1 MGDFI
6 MRGYFKKQGGV
17 VNSQWQERYFVLTKQ
32 ELHYYLSEQH
42 VNSQGMINLA
52 GATVANTTKKPGL
65 FTFEIQSSG
74 RKYAFRMN
82 SSEHLT
88 SWLEAIQTAI
98 NSGSEEDDIQEVSQ
112 DNIREKLREEVLTKF
127 NGMGGALLLERFKAG
142 EAEGSKVLDKK
153 ITVTIGLDDVSSVE
167 LDESKFDDPT
177 FPQAPKIRPAITLQ
191 NDQETLNALLD
202 HFKSLASDS
211 VVDARIT
218 KQFNV
223 RGGLVENL
231 LYDKSKC
238 NKSDLRR
245 KLGELFGG
253 VFAMPLHISLNLD
266 RMKSKISDIDGGVA
280 PASNNVAADNQPNP
294 EPDQQQDVPMIS
306 LEKQPEAD
314 KPSINLGKDPEDG
327 PSISLDKAPEDG
339 PMINLDKQPE
349 PEDGPSISLDKI
361 PEDGPSISLD
371 KVPED
376 RPSISLDKQEETG
389 ISLDKTE
396 E

>member
-1 MGDFI
+1 
-6 MRGYFKKQGGV
+6 
-17 VNSQWQERYFVLTKQ
+17 
-32 ELHYYLSEQH
+32 
-42 VNSQGMINLA
+42 
-52 GATVANTTKKPGL
+52 
-65 FTFEIQSSG
+65 
-74 RKYAFRMN
+74 MN

-314 KPSINLGKDPEDG
+314 QPSINLGKDPEDG